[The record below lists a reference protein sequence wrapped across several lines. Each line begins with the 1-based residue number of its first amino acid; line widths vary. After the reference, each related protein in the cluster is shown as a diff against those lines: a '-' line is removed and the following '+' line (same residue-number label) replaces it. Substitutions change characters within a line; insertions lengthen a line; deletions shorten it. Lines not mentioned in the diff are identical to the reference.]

1 MEEEEIAAVKKCILC
16 LLLALALSVN
26 AFAMEIPTDTVVQN
40 LNGSQQLIIC
50 SLGWSMPAIC
60 NNLEWPALQHGMENR
75 PLSTQKYSL

>member
-1 MEEEEIAAVKKCILC
+1 MKKLCMC
-16 LLLALALSVN
+16 LLLVLALSVN
-26 AFAMEIPTDTVVQN
+26 ALALEVPTSTVVQN